1 MWLGNAQTL
10 IEQGIATIS
19 TAICTRDDIMI
30 YLISMG
36 LDSEQSFTIMESV
49 RKGKGL
55 KEEWKEEMRA
65 HNVPEWYIDSCLKIK
80 YMFPKAHA
88 VAYVM
93 MAFRIAWFKVH
104 KPLAFYSAYF
114 SVRAKGFDAS
124 CMVKGDKV
132 CLDKMAELKQ
142 KDRDKTISA
151 AEKDMMT
158 TLEVCHEFYRRGFTF
173 EPMDVYAS
181 DATRFLVTEN
191 GLIPPFTSMPGIG
204 EQAAL
209 SIVEERK
216 NGRFLSC
223 LLYTSDAA
231 DD

>member
-1 MWLGNAQTL
+1 MN
-10 IEQGIATIS
+10 
-19 TAICTRDDIMI
+19 
-30 YLISMG
+30 YLILQG
-36 LDSEQSFTIMESV
+36 VKPKLSFKTMESV

-55 KEEWKEEMRA
+55 TEEMETA
-65 HNVPEWYIDSCLKIK
+65 MNEQHVPEWYIDSCKKIK

-216 NGRFLSC
+216 NGRFLSAEEMIIRC
-223 LLYTSDAA
+223 PKASKAVVELLDQIGALGSMPKTTQMSLF
-231 DD
+231 

>member
-1 MWLGNAQTL
+1 MN
-10 IEQGIATIS
+10 EQ
-19 TAICTRDDIMI
+19 
-30 YLISMG
+30 
-36 LDSEQSFTIMESV
+36 
-49 RKGKGL
+49 
-55 KEEWKEEMRA
+55 
-65 HNVPEWYIDSCLKIK
+65 HVPEWYIDSCKKIK

-104 KPLAFYSAYF
+104 RPLAFYSAYF

-124 CMVKGDKV
+124 CMIKGDKV
-132 CLDKMAELKQ
+132 CIDKIAELKQ

-173 EPMDVYAS
+173 EPMDVYKS
-181 DATRFLVTEN
+181 DATRFLVTET

-216 NGRFLSC
+216 NGKFLSAEELIVRC
-223 LLYTSDAA
+223 PKASKAVVDLLEQIGALGSMPKTTQMTLF
-231 DD
+231 